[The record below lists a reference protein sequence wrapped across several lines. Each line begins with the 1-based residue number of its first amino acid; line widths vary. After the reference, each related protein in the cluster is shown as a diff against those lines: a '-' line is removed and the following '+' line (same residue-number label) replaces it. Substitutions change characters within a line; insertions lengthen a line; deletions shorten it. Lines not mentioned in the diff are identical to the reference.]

1 MREHQRQSKVPNQE
15 FGDFVATDSV
25 VLDEIEVAKDLKR
38 NQNDPHDDE
47 LIDSLKS
54 ILTISAGL
62 WIILF
67 LLIPVLLQ

>member
-38 NQNDPHDDE
+38 NQNDTRDDD
-47 LIDSLKS
+47 LIDNLKNGLS
-54 ILTISAGL
+54 IIAGV

>member
-25 VLDEIEVAKDLKR
+25 ILDEIEVAKDLQR
-38 NQNDPHDDE
+38 NQNDPHDDD
-47 LIDSLKS
+47 LIDA
-54 ILTISAGL
+54 LTMSAGV

-67 LLIPVLLQ
+67 LLIHIFLQ

>member
-15 FGDFVATDSV
+15 FCDFVATDSV

-38 NQNDPHDDE
+38 NQNDAHDND
-47 LIDSLKS
+47 LIDALKM
-54 ILTISAGL
+54 SAGV

-67 LLIPVLLQ
+67 LLLHVLLQ

>member
-25 VLDEIEVAKDLKR
+25 VLDEIEVAKDVKR
-38 NQNDPHDDE
+38 NQNDTRDDD
-47 LIDSLKS
+47 LIDNLKNGLS
-54 ILTISAGL
+54 IIAGV

>member
-38 NQNDPHDDE
+38 NQNDAHDDD
-47 LIDSLKS
+47 LIDA
-54 ILTISAGL
+54 LTMSAGV
-62 WIILF
+62 WIIF
-67 LLIPVLLQ
+67 LLLIHMFLQ

>member
-25 VLDEIEVAKDLKR
+25 VLDETEVAKDLKR
-38 NQNDPHDDE
+38 NQNDTHDDD
-47 LIDSLKS
+47 LSDGLKNG
-54 ILTISAGL
+54 LTIIAGV

-67 LLIPVLLQ
+67 LLIHVLLQ

>member
-38 NQNDPHDDE
+38 NQNDTHDDD
-47 LIDSLKS
+47 LIDNLKDGLS
-54 ILTISAGL
+54 ITAGV

-67 LLIPVLLQ
+67 LLIHVILQ

>member
-25 VLDEIEVAKDLKR
+25 VLDEIEVAEDLKR
-38 NQNDPHDDE
+38 NQNDTRDDD
-47 LIDSLKS
+47 LIDSLES
-54 ILTISAGL
+54 GLTMIAGV

-67 LLIPVLLQ
+67 LIIHVLLQ

>member
-38 NQNDPHDDE
+38 NQNDAHDDD
-47 LIDSLKS
+47 LIDA
-54 ILTISAGL
+54 LTMSAGV
-62 WIILF
+62 WIIFF
-67 LLIPVLLQ
+67 LLIHMFLK

>member
-15 FGDFVATDSV
+15 FGDFVATDSL

-38 NQNDPHDDE
+38 NQNDTRDDD
-47 LIDSLKS
+47 LIDNLKNGLS
-54 ILTISAGL
+54 IIAGV

>member
-25 VLDEIEVAKDLKR
+25 VLDETEVAKDLKR
-38 NQNDPHDDE
+38 NQNDTRDDD
-47 LIDSLKS
+47 LIDSLEFG
-54 ILTISAGL
+54 LTMIAGV

-67 LLIPVLLQ
+67 LIIHVLLQ

>member
-38 NQNDPHDDE
+38 NQNDAHDDD
-47 LIDSLKS
+47 LIDA
-54 ILTISAGL
+54 LTMSAGV
-62 WIILF
+62 WIIFF
-67 LLIPVLLQ
+67 LLIHMFLQ

>member
-1 MREHQRQSKVPNQE
+1 MREHQRQSKISNQE

-38 NQNDPHDDE
+38 NQNDTRDDD
-47 LIDSLKS
+47 LIDA
-54 ILTISAGL
+54 LTMSAGV

-67 LLIPVLLQ
+67 LLIHVLLQ

>member
-38 NQNDPHDDE
+38 NQNDTRDDD
-47 LIDSLKS
+47 LIDA
-54 ILTISAGL
+54 LTMSAGV
-62 WIILF
+62 WIIFF
-67 LLIPVLLQ
+67 LLIHMFLQ

>member
-38 NQNDPHDDE
+38 NQNDTHDD
-47 LIDSLKS
+47 D
-54 ILTISAGL
+54 
-62 WIILF
+62 
-67 LLIPVLLQ
+67 